1 MLFRPFR
8 LSTKTLA
15 ALPALVLGALLV
27 LPASHAD
34 IRPPLIGRPKPSPIA
49 RAKKQAHM
57 VLKLNGMLY
66 NLATGS
72 TLMGRAKADGASL
85 FLSGSTRVDDKSAV
99 VTFWFTGPALNKG
112 NYTLGRGAG
121 QVSVRVPN
129 GTELGIVAGTDITGT
144 VEITQLE
151 ADTNTGKVKQFAGQ
165 LTGTIPGKDGKDLA
179 ISLDF
184 AIDKRR

>member
-15 ALPALVLGALLV
+15 ALPALVLGTLLV

-34 IRPPLIGRPKPSPIA
+34 LRPPLIDRPKPAPIA
-49 RAKKQAHM
+49 RPKKPAKMDLQVAGKSYDLQ
-57 VLKLNGMLY
+57 
-66 NLATGS
+66 TGT
-72 TLMGRAKADGASL
+72 TLMGKSKPDGASL
-85 FLSGSTRVDDKSAV
+85 FLSGSTRVDDKSVV
-99 VTFWFTGPALNKG
+99 VTFWFKGPTLQVDK
-112 NYTLGRGAG
+112 YTLGKGAG

-129 GTELGIVAGTDITGT
+129 GTELGIVAGTDIAGT
-144 VEITQLE
+144 IEVTQLQ
-151 ADTNTGKVKQFAGQ
+151 ADTNTGKVKQFAGR
-165 LTGTIPGKDGKDLA
+165 LTGTIAGKDGKPLA